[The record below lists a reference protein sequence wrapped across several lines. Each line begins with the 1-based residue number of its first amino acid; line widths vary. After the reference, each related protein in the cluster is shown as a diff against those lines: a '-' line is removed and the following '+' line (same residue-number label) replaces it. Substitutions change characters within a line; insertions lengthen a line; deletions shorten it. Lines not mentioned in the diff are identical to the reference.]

1 MHVERPIP
9 GDAGDPAGWPR
20 LVAEF
25 CDWMGSHGYSP
36 RTIENRRGQ
45 LTALITW
52 LSERG
57 MTRPVEVTRPG

>member
-52 LSERG
+52 LAERG